1 MRDETLI
8 DEQEA
13 DEMHEAMDYAQ
24 HERTW
29 EGVTNLVKWA
39 IIQLAF
45 IVVGLFCVIQAGVP
59 GWGLLLIVI
68 GLASPG
74 IWMLFSPRRLPN

>member
-1 MRDETLI
+1 MRDETII

-13 DEMHEAMDYAQ
+13 EERHDAMDYAQ
-24 HERTW
+24 HEKTW

-45 IVVGLFCVIQAGVP
+45 IVVGLFCVVQAGVP
-59 GWGLLLIVI
+59 VLGLVLIVI
-68 GLASPG
+68 GLAAPG
-74 IWMLFSPRRLPN
+74 IWLLFSPRRMPT

>member
-1 MRDETLI
+1 MRDETRI

-13 DEMHEAMDYAQ
+13 EERHEAMDYAQ
-24 HERTW
+24 HEKTW

-45 IVVGLFCVIQAGVP
+45 IVVGLFCVIQGGVP
-59 GWGLLLIVI
+59 ALGLVLIVV

-74 IWMLFSPRRLPN
+74 IAILFAPRRLPS

>member
-1 MRDETLI
+1 MRDETRI

-13 DEMHEAMDYAQ
+13 EERHEAMDYAQ

-39 IIQLAF
+39 IIQLGF
-45 IVVGLFCVIQAGVP
+45 ILVGLYCVIEGGVP
-59 GWGLLLIVI
+59 GLGLLLIVI
-68 GLASPG
+68 GLVAPFLA
-74 IWMLFSPRRLPN
+74 MLFAPRRLPN

>member
-1 MRDETLI
+1 MRDETRI

-13 DEMHEAMDYAQ
+13 EERHEAMDYAQ

-45 IVVGLFCVIQAGVP
+45 IIVGLFCVIQGGAPGLGV
-59 GWGLLLIVI
+59 LLIVV
-68 GLASPG
+68 GLAAPG
-74 IWMLFSPRRLPN
+74 IALLFAPRRMPT

>member
-13 DEMHEAMDYAQ
+13 EERHEAMDYAQ

-45 IVVGLFCVIQAGVP
+45 ILVGLFCVIQGGVP
-59 GWGLLLIVI
+59 VLGLLLIVV
-68 GLASPG
+68 GLAAPG
-74 IWMLFSPRRLPN
+74 IAMLFSPRRLPS